1 MIENL
6 QIIII
11 ISKSETNNH
20 PFVDWGVLMKTDSF
34 YVRIFVGTKVFEIVH
49 GTYNVDIEITG
60 LNFHWIFDFDLGV
73 NMEAKQTQCKNQ
85 IDCTPTISQLPRT
98 RVLHFIHIKLIN

>member
-1 MIENL
+1 
-6 QIIII
+6 
-11 ISKSETNNH
+11 
-20 PFVDWGVLMKTDSF
+20 MKTDSF

-49 GTYNVDIEITG
+49 GTLYNVDIEITG
-60 LNFHWIFDFDLGV
+60 LNFYFDFDLGV

-98 RVLHFIHIKLIN
+98 GVLHFIHIKLIN